1 VIHTDG
7 VGTGPALY
15 GRTGVMLGSLFA
27 WPSFPARIGY
37 DNDERFL
44 EDLDQVR
51 S

>member
-1 VIHTDG
+1 
-7 VGTGPALY
+7 
-15 GRTGVMLGSLFA
+15 MLGSLFA

-37 DNDERFL
+37 DNHERLL